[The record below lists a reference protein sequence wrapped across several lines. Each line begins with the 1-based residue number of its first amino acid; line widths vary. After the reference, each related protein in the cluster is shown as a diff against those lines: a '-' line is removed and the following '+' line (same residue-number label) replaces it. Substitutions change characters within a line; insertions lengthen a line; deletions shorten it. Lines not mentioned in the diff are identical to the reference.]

1 MSGVRGPAFTF
12 LQSYLA
18 SNNLRKKTYVRATQ
32 FTTCF
37 MMGEALSQSLL
48 SLVCNILSIGR
59 SPRTVG
65 DVLIRI
71 EGKH

>member
-1 MSGVRGPAFTF
+1 MSDVRGLGFTF

-32 FTTCF
+32 STTCF
-37 MMGEALSQSLL
+37 TIGEALSQSLFR
-48 SLVCNILSIGR
+48 LVCNILSIGR

-65 DVLIRI
+65 DVMIRI